1 LFVFFAIV
9 LSVLLRFTDTDTLWY
24 LQTLHSPNLN
34 NCQAQLKV
42 DMLLFIYETENII
55 CVKKL
60 DRKKTY
66 FFIRFFGSKKSKGP
80 EILHFSQ
87 NDHSKKML
95 NYAITLKMKK
105 PSICW
110 QQYHSINL

>member
-1 LFVFFAIV
+1 M
-9 LSVLLRFTDTDTLWY
+9 LSVLRFTDTDTLWY

-60 DRKKTY
+60 DRKKN
-66 FFIRFFGSKKSKGP
+66 FFFLDSLEARNPKGLKFYISPKMTTVKK
-80 EILHFSQ
+80 
-87 NDHSKKML
+87 
-95 NYAITLKMKK
+95 
-105 PSICW
+105 C
-110 QQYHSINL
+110 